1 MRIILDD
8 FYYGGMLFD
17 HFELDEKELGSSCD
31 LKDTVLIQEKIKEE
45 LNRLIYEEA
54 CKRG

>member
-1 MRIILDD
+1 MRIIIDD
-8 FYYGGMLFD
+8 FYYGGMYFD
-17 HFELDEKELGSSCD
+17 HFELDEKELGD
-31 LKDTVLIQEKIKEE
+31 TYDPKDTVLIQEKIKEE

>member
-8 FYYGGMLFD
+8 FYYGGMYFD

-31 LKDTVLIQEKIKEE
+31 LKDTVLIQEKIKDG
-45 LNRLIYEEA
+45 LNKIIYEEA

>member
-8 FYYGGMLFD
+8 FYYGGMHFD

-45 LNRLIYEEA
+45 LNKIIYEEV